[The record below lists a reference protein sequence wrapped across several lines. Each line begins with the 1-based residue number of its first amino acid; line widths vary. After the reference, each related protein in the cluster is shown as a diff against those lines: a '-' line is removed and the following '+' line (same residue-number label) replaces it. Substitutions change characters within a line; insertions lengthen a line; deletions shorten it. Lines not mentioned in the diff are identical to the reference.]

1 LIGGTAWKHE
11 QDADAAASAGSGP
24 AAVAAGLVSCVLSP
38 ELTEG
43 PYYLEGDK
51 LRKDIREGRPGVL
64 LDLRTTVL
72 DVSTCKPIQGA
83 AVDIWH
89 CDAGGS
95 YSGVSAND
103 TVGKTF
109 LRGIQKTNAA
119 GLATFRTIYPG
130 WYAGRTVH
138 IHVRVYIGGNTVHTG
153 QFFFPES
160 VTNGVYKRSPY
171 NQRPR
176 RDTLNATDSIFRN
189 GGSRSLLK
197 LVRNRSGHIGTI
209 RMGVQRS

>member
-1 LIGGTAWKHE
+1 MIGGTAWKHE

-83 AVDIWH
+83 AVHIWH

-119 GLATFRTIYPG
+119 GLASFRTIYPG

-160 VTNGVYKRSPY
+160 VTNQVYKRSPY
-171 NQRPR
+171 NQRPS

-209 RMGVQRS
+209 RIGVQRS